1 MARGDELDIVPSILD
16 RLLDDNPDV
25 STEPSDKR
33 FQKVRD
39 LKQSVARDLQ
49 ALLNTRRETLDDLPP
64 EFVELN
70 RALVVYGL
78 PDFTS
83 LNILSDRD
91 RKRMRRAMEQA
102 ILAFEPRLKQV
113 KVVMEEQL
121 RNDRAQRFR
130 VEAILQVTPAS
141 EPVSFDAELRLNTLE
156 YVVQG

>member
-39 LKQSVARDLQ
+39 LKKSVAFDLQ
-49 ALLNTRRETLDDLPP
+49 ALLNTRREVLDELAP

-70 RALVVYGL
+70 RSLVLYGL

-83 LNILSDRD
+83 LSILSERD
-91 RKRMRRAMEQA
+91 RKRIRRVLEQT
-102 ILAFEPRLKQV
+102 IITFEPRLKHV
-113 KVVMEEQL
+113 RVVMEEQQ
-121 RNDRAQRFR
+121 RNDRIQRFR
-130 VEAILQVTPAS
+130 VEAVLQVSPAS